1 MRDKL
6 RAKARFKI
14 SDSPEQVGIES
25 VPRGCLSD
33 GGMKSNGSLNSKRD
47 IRVPV
52 SVGLCSYWNGKSE
65 KSEEQEGFH
74 ECCTRQQR
82 CPHNFETV
90 RTVVIDFNVKTR
102 CRLVVLSLFLLFRV
116 ARSLN

>member
-25 VPRGCLSD
+25 VARGRLSD
-33 GGMKSNGSLNSKRD
+33 GGMKSNSSLDSKRE

-52 SVGLCSYWNGKSE
+52 SVGLRSYWNGKSE
-65 KSEEQEGFH
+65 NSEEH
-74 ECCTRQQR
+74 ESSHEVVQG
-82 CPHNFETV
+82 NSDA
-90 RTVVIDFNVKTR
+90 RTTSR
-102 CRLVVLSLFLLFRV
+102 PSERL
-116 ARSLN
+116 